1 MANHEIKTLPIA
13 VRVFPET
20 PTAERH
26 GGTGG
31 FWTEP
36 EGILVIHTEARRDA
50 PQKLRLGIYRFL
62 VGGRCVEE
70 GFFYGD
76 LSKAELRLLNNYV
89 ARYRG
94 DTVIG
99 GVKELRLLNRR
110 EFLDLFW
117 KLAYKAR
124 CLVVGF
130 DLPFQLSRLVFHSA
144 PARDFF
150 AGGFSLGLWSYFD
163 EKGRERVDRFRSRVR
178 IKYID
183 HNRSLIGFSARNS
196 PDEEDLVPEGSPTGD
211 PIPGY
216 KFPGHFV
223 DLRTLAFALSDE
235 VHSLE
240 AACEAFGV
248 KDGRKRTP

>member
-1 MANHEIKTLPIA
+1 MTNHDIKTLPIA

-20 PTAERH
+20 PTAVRH
-26 GGTGG
+26 GGPGN
-31 FWTEP
+31 FWMEP
-36 EGILVIHTEARRDA
+36 EGILVIHTEARREA
-50 PQKLRLGIYRFL
+50 PQKLRLGIYRFI
-62 VGGRCVEE
+62 VDGRCVEE

-76 LSKAELRLLNNYV
+76 LSKAELRLLKNYV
-89 ARYRG
+89 ARYPAE
-94 DTVIG
+94 TVKG
-99 GVKELRLLNRR
+99 GVKELRLLTRR

-130 DLPFQLSRLVFHSA
+130 DLPFQLSRIAFHSA

-163 EKGRERVDRFRSRVR
+163 DKGRERVDRFRSRVR
-178 IKYID
+178 VKYVD
-183 HNRSLIGFSARNS
+183 RKSSLIGFSTRNS

-211 PIPGY
+211 PNPGY

-240 AACEAFGV
+240 DACQAFGV
-248 KDGRKRTP
+248 KYGTKRTS